1 MRFSQRPRV
10 EIIGDMLD
18 ASRHGRTK
26 TGIMRASKLN
36 FPLACQYI
44 QSLRDAELLKR
55 MPPGSISSGGET
67 YQTTDKGLRYLKI
80 YRRLKGT
87 IRRLPRQ

>member
-1 MRFSQRPRV
+1 MRFTQRPRV

-26 TGIMRASKLN
+26 TGIMRVSKLN

-44 QSLRDAELLKR
+44 QSLHDAELLKR
-55 MPPGSISSGGET
+55 MPPGGGSNDGET

-80 YRRLKGT
+80 YQRLKGT
-87 IRRLPRQ
+87 VRRIPRQ